1 MIGGTSVPT
10 PAQHEQT
17 VLFLFGQQG
26 AIRRCGD
33 DSFQAGGAQ
42 RALAQVGTAW
52 QGPHELCGDG
62 MAEFLDDFAPLAVR
76 RRSCRCARW
85 STLALETLTLSAPGA
100 REALCVA
107 AMICL
112 HV

>member
-1 MIGGTSVPT
+1 MI
-10 PAQHEQT
+10 PAQREQT
-17 VLFLFGQQG
+17 VHIRFGKRVALRRRG
-26 AIRRCGD
+26 A
-33 DSFQAGGAQ
+33 DSVHAGGAQ
-42 RALAQVGTAW
+42 LTPAQVGTVR
-52 QGPHELCGDG
+52 QGPRALRGLG
-62 MAEFLDDFAPLAVR
+62 MADSLDEFAPLAVR